1 MSKTD
6 QPPIN
11 RRLLSTRVPEKT
23 GTTNRLVSMERLDL
37 RLVEY
42 FVAVAEEL
50 HFGRAA
56 ERLHIAQPSLSQQ
69 IRRLEGQLG
78 VTLLERNS
86 RNVHLTDAGEALL
99 HEGRKTLSQARHAIQ
114 TTRAAGAVGL
124 TVGFYGSAGA
134 DLLPATLR
142 AFSKHH
148 PRFPVG
154 VRELPLGS
162 IDAILDG
169 DVNVA
174 FTRLQP
180 GQTELEIEVIASE
193 PRLVALAAAHALAAR
208 DSLTFAELANESF
221 ITNPVVSDHAPRPP
235 RWLAEQRRHG
245 LPGRVAA
252 NSTGVLE
259 ILTLVAAGR
268 GVCLVPSAVAR
279 HYPHSDIAY
288 VPMEDAEPALVSLA
302 RRPGAVITPVAA
314 FIQTVREVAARP
326 DTGISPT
333 RSNYFPR
340 INSGADADR

>member
-1 MSKTD
+1 
-6 QPPIN
+6 
-11 RRLLSTRVPEKT
+11 
-23 GTTNRLVSMERLDL
+23 MERLDL

-78 VTLLERNS
+78 VMLLERNS
-86 RNVHLTDAGEALL
+86 RNVSLTDAGEALL
-99 HEGRKTLSQARHAIQ
+99 REGRKTLSQARHAVQ
-114 TTRAAGAVGL
+114 TTRAAGALGL
-124 TVGFYGSAGA
+124 TLGFYGSAGA

-142 AFSKHH
+142 AFGERH
-148 PRFPVG
+148 PPYTVC

-174 FTRLQP
+174 FTRLKP
-180 GQTELEIEVIASE
+180 GQTELEIEVVATE
-193 PRLVALAAAHALAAR
+193 PRLVALTAAHPLAAR
-208 DSLTFAELANESF
+208 ESLGFAELAAESF
-221 ITNPVVSDHAPRPP
+221 ITNPVVRDHGPRPP

-252 NSTGVLE
+252 KSTGVLE

-279 HYPHSDIAY
+279 HYPRSDVAY
-288 VPMEDAEPALVSLA
+288 VPVEDAEPAVVSLA
-302 RRPGAVITPVAA
+302 WRPGAVIPPLAA
-314 FIQTVREVAARP
+314 LIQTVREVAASP
-326 DTGISPT
+326 DAG
-333 RSNYFPR
+333 RSAGN
-340 INSGADADR
+340 